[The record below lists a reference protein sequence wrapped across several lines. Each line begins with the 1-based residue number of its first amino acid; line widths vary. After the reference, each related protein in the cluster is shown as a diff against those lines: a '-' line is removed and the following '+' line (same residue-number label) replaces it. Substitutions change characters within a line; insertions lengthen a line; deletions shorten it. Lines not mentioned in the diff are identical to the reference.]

1 MIFYFKIIL
10 KNTIFV
16 IKILIF
22 SRYLIYFFK
31 NEQNSLN
38 LWIFFNDINKI
49 KYTNLKICC
58 IIYK

>member
-38 LWIFFNDINKI
+38 LWIFLNDINKI

>member
-38 LWIFFNDINKI
+38 LGIFFNDINKI
-49 KYTNLKICC
+49 KYTNLNICC